1 MPRVS
6 SKKELV
12 VAAALSLF
20 RQKGI
25 RATTTKDI
33 ARRAGVSE
41 GTIYRHFASKDEL
54 AAYIFER
61 TETLFFRFLSSW
73 LPASGDATDMLRQ
86 YIRGFFAFSRKHHKH
101 YSFIVAA
108 YQTELRKSVQSR
120 MKPQTMLERII
131 RHGQVQGSFRLM
143 DTRLAS
149 AMVLGVLIQTVF
161 HLKTGQ
167 LAVNF
172 SDVLLETEQTCLRIL
187 QNGAR
192 HHPEQPNEEADI

>member
-20 RQKGI
+20 RKKGI

-54 AAYIFER
+54 AGYIFER
-61 TETLFFRFLSSW
+61 TETLFFRFLRSW
-73 LPASGDATDMLRQ
+73 LPGSEDACDMLRR

-101 YSFIVAA
+101 YSFIIAA

-131 RHGQVQGSFRLM
+131 RHGQVQGSFRMM

-149 AMVLGVLIQTVF
+149 AMVLGVLIQSVF

-167 LAVNF
+167 LAITYNE
-172 SDVLLETEQTCLRIL
+172 VLNESEQTCLRIL
-187 QNGAR
+187 MKDGGLNPQ
-192 HHPEQPNEEADI
+192 QPNEEAST